1 MASFGFFLQE
11 KSELKNLWFQLF
23 QILKEPAEFIKEPA
37 KNCGF
42 WVVLSLNLSSTMSR
56 SCFRKSLH
64 LFSKTVF
71 HK

>member
-1 MASFGFFLQE
+1 MASSGLFFTR

-42 WVVLSLNLSSTMSR
+42 PGGSFIKPVKHNVQVLLQKITPFVL
-56 SCFRKSLH
+56 
-64 LFSKTVF
+64 
-71 HK
+71 